1 MHSTSTSHVCAA
13 PNEPSQ
19 ASVALRNGAE
29 VKIDAK
35 SIATFFELLVANTLC
50 GGLVVPTVTLPKLRL
65 VGLTFR
71 CAFPFPG
78 SFAKA
83 GVEMARPKAK
93 RRVKLSTENANS
105 DDFGRDMDDPPKNT
119 G

>member
-19 ASVALRNGAE
+19 VSVALRNGAE
-29 VKIDAK
+29 VEIDAK
-35 SIATFFELLVANTLC
+35 LITAFFELLVANTLC

-83 GVEMARPKAK
+83 GPDMPRPRAK
-93 RRVKLSTENANS
+93 SRVKLSIENEKS
-105 DDFGRDMDDPPKNT
+105 DDFGRDMDDPPENS